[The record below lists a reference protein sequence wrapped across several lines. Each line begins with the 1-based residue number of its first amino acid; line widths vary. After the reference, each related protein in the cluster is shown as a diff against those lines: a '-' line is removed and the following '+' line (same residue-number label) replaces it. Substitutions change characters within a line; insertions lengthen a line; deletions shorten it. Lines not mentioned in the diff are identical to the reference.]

1 MAHLTNCDT
10 RGGWMAFEDYV
21 EDLWRNNTA
30 LAPSLS
36 LSGLVHSLQVM
47 ATSSQASGSSAKPLQ
62 AQMTASGIPQAP
74 FIEDVEKHLGGPEED
89 AGPHLEKFSEAMQ
102 KYKVME
108 EKTFRRRQAME
119 EKIPDIKKTL
129 AMVKQLQAYKE
140 QRKTMSTHFE
150 LADTLFAHASIEPVE
165 EVNLWLG
172 ANVMLAYP
180 LEEAVALLTAN
191 LLGAEKSLE
200 NILGDLDFLRD
211 QITTME
217 VNTARVHNW
226 DVKRRR
232 ELRLRSEQQGAGTK
246 S

>member
-1 MAHLTNCDT
+1 
-10 RGGWMAFEDYV
+10 
-21 EDLWRNNTA
+21 
-30 LAPSLS
+30 
-36 LSGLVHSLQVM
+36 
-47 ATSSQASGSSAKPLQ
+47 
-62 AQMTASGIPQAP
+62 MTASGIPQAP

-129 AMVKQLQAYKE
+129 AMVKQLQAYKVLSLAADASQHNHVALQE

-232 ELRLRSEQQGAGTK
+232 EL
-246 S
+246 